1 MFRISEYEFLL
12 LLYPP
17 YNSPNT
23 NAFVEELKIISELT
37 TSKITV
43 KLYVLIF
50 NCYIFI
56 FRFAIS
62 TMIH

>member
-1 MFRISEYEFLL
+1 MYVYFEFENVSS
-12 LLYPP
+12 YYCYIHPG
-17 YNSPNT
+17 SPNICIE
-23 NAFVEELKIISELT
+23 FEIISELT

-50 NCYIFI
+50 NSYIFI